1 MNNNFIITKT
11 MKNASLIQYDVYN
24 LFINSAD
31 LNNNQLLFNFSLL
44 NSKEVKDID
53 MSQNI
58 DRIIYT
64 AHAPKLNGVKSN

>member
-1 MNNNFIITKT
+1 

-31 LNNNQLLFNFSLL
+31 LNNNQLLFNFSSL
-44 NSKEVKDID
+44 NSKEIKDID

-58 DRIIYT
+58 DKI
-64 AHAPKLNGVKSN
+64 

>member
-1 MNNNFIITKT
+1 

-31 LNNNQLLFNFSLL
+31 LNNNQLLVNFSLL
-44 NSKEVKDID
+44 NSKEVKGID

-58 DRIIYT
+58 DRIYCT
-64 AHAPKLNGVKSN
+64 CPKIKIKWG

>member
-1 MNNNFIITKT
+1 

-44 NSKEVKDID
+44 NSKEVKGID

-58 DRIIYT
+58 DRIYCT
-64 AHAPKLNGVKSN
+64 CPKIKIKWC

>member
-1 MNNNFIITKT
+1 
-11 MKNASLIQYDVYN
+11 MKNASLIQCDVYN

-64 AHAPKLNGVKSN
+64 AHAPKLK

>member
-11 MKNASLIQYDVYN
+11 MKNASLIQCDVYN

-64 AHAPKLNGVKSN
+64 AHAPKLK

>member
-1 MNNNFIITKT
+1 

-64 AHAPKLNGVKSN
+64 AHAPKLK